1 MDELCVKTLGGI
13 VPFRRRSVLAICLS
27 LVTMLAVAQE
37 PAPAAPTAKVI
48 EELEE
53 VVVSGRR
60 LKDEIIKAEDK
71 YFALFN
77 EVNKDDRYDTH
88 CVSLQLERDSRMQ
101 GRACIPGFVADA
113 MADWAPF
120 KARCQPPQE
129 SGEDE
134 FSCLDRSRDGRI
146 SLQEA
151 GARRELEIAF
161 NDLDKEGGGADSY
174 LSRSEF
180 TASCSDCDPAL
191 LPSPDAIYMPPTPDA
206 VLMNGSKKWY
216 EHMLGV
222 TNSDPRLKKMADE
235 LGAMYEELVAA
246 QIRINELDALSKP
259 NTGKIS
265 TGPRGR

>member
-1 MDELCVKTLGGI
+1 MDEQCVTSMGVISL
-13 VPFRRRSVLAICLS
+13 FRRRTALVVALS
-27 LVTMLAVAQE
+27 LAAMSAVAQE

-88 CVSLQLERDSRMQ
+88 CVALQMERDSRMQ
-101 GRACIPGFVADA
+101 SRACIPGFVADA

-129 SGEDE
+129 SGTDE
-134 FSCLDRSRDGRI
+134 FSCLDRNRDNRI

-161 NDLDKEGGGADSY
+161 NDLDKDGGADSY
-174 LSRSEF
+174 LSRNEF
-180 TASCSDCDPAL
+180 NASCPDCDPAL
-191 LPSPDAIYMPPTPDA
+191 LPAPDVTYMPPTPDA
-206 VLMNGSKKWY
+206 VLMNGTKKWY
-216 EHMLGV
+216 EHMLAV
-222 TNSDPRLKKMADE
+222 SNSDPRLKKMADE

-246 QIRINELDALSKP
+246 QVRINELDALSKP